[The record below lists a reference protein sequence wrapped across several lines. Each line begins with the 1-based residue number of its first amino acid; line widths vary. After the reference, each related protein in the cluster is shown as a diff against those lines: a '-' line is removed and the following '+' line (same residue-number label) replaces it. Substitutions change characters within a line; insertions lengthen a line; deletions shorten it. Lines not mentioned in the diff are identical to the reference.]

1 MAITVPA
8 RSAKGIARSES
19 RSARLSGRSA
29 KTQKKKGEGERAE
42 PREQGCSKYPGRVVG
57 ECGERVIS
65 RHVCENEAYAV
76 VAIDLQLSAK
86 RNIDELKVDV
96 ISQHRCDNASSRIMR
111 RGFSAMTFRII
122 ELHGFRN

>member
-1 MAITVPA
+1 MRGA
-8 RSAKGIARSES
+8 RYLQ
-19 RSARLSGRSA
+19 ARLRERSL
-29 KTQKKKGEGERAE
+29 R
-42 PREQGCSKYPGRVVG
+42 
-57 ECGERVIS
+57 S
-65 RHVCENEAYAV
+65 RR
-76 VAIDLQLSAK
+76 DLQLSAK